1 MVNNLRYI
9 IKKCLVIAGAIIA
22 TLLITT
28 QLAMAAQTTGD
39 KNVRGAAFEWGN
51 STWTLG
57 DEGELISAGGDIG
70 QAPPLHDVLSNNG
83 IEPGQVKSIEF
94 TKATSAHDITGML
107 EKLPNLQKIAKL
119 NNLNYSG
126 DARQMFR
133 DTPAL
138 TSIDVQNFDTSKITN
153 MSDMFSGIGVEELD
167 LGNFDTSQVT
177 TMYAMFNGASK
188 LHTLNVKSFNT
199 SKVTNMASMFS
210 GTGIEELDLSNFD
223 TSQVT
228 TMYGM
233 FDGTRELQTLNLK
246 NFDTS
251 KVKNMAFM
259 FYNIAVPELDVSA
272 FDTSSV
278 TDMGG
283 MFDSTLKLTKLDLSN
298 FDTSNVETM
307 WNMFAD
313 SSATQINISSFTI
326 KESTDIGDMFTRA
339 NNLKQL
345 TLGKKSQLK
354 SDMHIPDVPTTD
366 GYTGHWQNVGNG
378 TIDDPAGSHV
388 WTSAEL
394 MSQFDAPTMGDDTFV
409 WQRKPATINIGEI
422 TDYKNDPV
430 LSKYVPTAV
439 DPLHPYRYNVVLNND
454 YPFYTKVEDGQT
466 EKDNVANLGDK
477 SGATVYSQAEMPGTY
492 TYPTS
497 KRAGQAAKF
506 IKVSFDGSKWYW
518 VDQHALNLDLKS
530 RYPAVNDEGIALIDD
545 QFLGSTNTYG
555 IISGDFNSQMI
566 DNAYNPDGQIIYQ
579 SFAKESDFTAE
590 KDPTQALKAFNDNL
604 DRAAKSWNDA
614 LGEKVFIKAT
624 DTDKKVTLK
633 VVANPQGAGN
643 ATLSGNTGIDVGL
656 VKWALDPD
664 SENYDI
670 NLLFLMMRHELG
682 HNLGLNHTSNGQYYG
697 MPDGY
702 KLSIDDDVMN
712 AILYHYENGYPIT
725 QKTITKEDVSA
736 IKLILSNDNFENPQP
751 QTKKVVTT
759 KQIDRAVSKP

>member
-28 QLAMAAQTTGD
+28 QLAMAAQ
-39 KNVRGAAFEWGN
+39 KNVRGTAIEWGN
-51 STWTLG
+51 STWALA
-57 DEGELISAGGDIG
+57 DDGELMSMGGDIG

-94 TKATSAHDITGML
+94 TKATSAHDITDML
-107 EKLPNLQKIAKL
+107 GNLPNLQKITKIS
-119 NNLNYSG
+119 NFHYSG
-126 DARQMFR
+126 NGDQMFR
-133 DTPAL
+133 DNTVL
-138 TSIDVQNFDTSKITN
+138 ESIDFKGFDTSKITS
-153 MSDMFSGIGVEELD
+153 MSFMFFNTGFKSLD
-167 LGNFDTSQVT
+167 LSGFDTSQVT
-177 TMYAMFNGASK
+177 S
-188 LHTLNVKSFNT
+188 
-199 SKVTNMASMFS
+199 
-210 GTGIEELDLSNFD
+210 
-223 TSQVT
+223 
-228 TMYGM
+228 MYGM
-233 FDGTRELQTLNLK
+233 FDNAGKLSSLNIKNFDTRKVDSMGFMFNNVIAHDLDVSSFNTSNVNNMEGMFDGTSVDKLDLR

-251 KVKNMAFM
+251 KVGTMEYM
-259 FYNIAVPELDVSA
+259 FLNSAVSQLD
-272 FDTSSV
+272 
-278 TDMGG
+278 
-283 MFDSTLKLTKLDLSN
+283 
-298 FDTSNVETM
+298 
-307 WNMFAD
+307 
-313 SSATQINISSFTI
+313 ISSFTI
-326 KESTDIGDMFTRA
+326 GDEVNTSTMLQGT
-339 NNLKQL
+339 NHLKQL
-345 TLGKKSQLK
+345 ALGKKSQLK
-354 SDMHIPDVPTTD
+354 DDMNIPDVPTTD

-409 WQRKPATINIGEI
+409 WQRKPAIINIGEI

-439 DPLHPYRYNVVLNND
+439 DPLHLYRYNVVLNND
-454 YPFYTKVEDGQT
+454 YPFYTKVEDGQM

-579 SFAKESDFTAE
+579 SFAKEIDFTAE

-643 ATLSGNTGIDVGL
+643 ATLSRNTGIDVGL

-736 IKLILSNDNFENPQP
+736 IKLILSNHNFENPQP

-759 KQIDRAVSKP
+759 KQIDRAVSKS

>member
-28 QLAMAAQTTGD
+28 QLAMAAQ
-39 KNVRGAAFEWGN
+39 KNVRGTAIEWGN
-51 STWTLG
+51 STWALA
-57 DEGELISAGGDIG
+57 DDGELMSMGGDIG

-94 TKATSAHDITGML
+94 TKATSAHDITDML
-107 EKLPNLQKIAKL
+107 GNLPNLQKITKIS
-119 NNLNYSG
+119 NFHYSG
-126 DARQMFR
+126 NGDQMFR
-133 DTPAL
+133 DNTVL
-138 TSIDVQNFDTSKITN
+138 ESIDFKGFDTSKITS
-153 MSDMFSGIGVEELD
+153 MSFMFFNTGFKSLD
-167 LGNFDTSQVT
+167 LSGFDTSQVT
-177 TMYAMFNGASK
+177 S
-188 LHTLNVKSFNT
+188 
-199 SKVTNMASMFS
+199 
-210 GTGIEELDLSNFD
+210 
-223 TSQVT
+223 
-228 TMYGM
+228 MYGM
-233 FDGTRELQTLNLK
+233 FDNAGKLSSLNIKNFDTRKVDSMGFMFNNVIAHDLDVSSFNTSNVNNMEGMFDGTSVDKLDLR

-251 KVKNMAFM
+251 KVGTMEYM
-259 FYNIAVPELDVSA
+259 FLNSAVSQLD
-272 FDTSSV
+272 
-278 TDMGG
+278 
-283 MFDSTLKLTKLDLSN
+283 
-298 FDTSNVETM
+298 
-307 WNMFAD
+307 
-313 SSATQINISSFTI
+313 ISSFTI
-326 KESTDIGDMFTRA
+326 GDEVNTSTMLQGT
-339 NNLKQL
+339 NHLKQL
-345 TLGKKSQLK
+345 ALGKKSQLK
-354 SDMHIPDVPTTD
+354 DDMNIPDVPTTD

-409 WQRKPATINIGEI
+409 WQRKPAIINIGEI

-454 YPFYTKVEDGQT
+454 YPFYTKVEDGQM

-555 IISGDFNSQMI
+555 ISSGDFNSQMI

-579 SFAKESDFTAE
+579 SFAKEIDFTAE

-736 IKLILSNDNFENPQP
+736 IKLILSNHNFENPQP

-759 KQIDRAVSKP
+759 KQIDRAVSKS